1 MSNTVEENLRKSIFE
16 DEIYQFQRVFQP
28 SPQDIPI
35 IDLWG
40 NQNSG
45 KIDHE
50 PEYQRKF
57 VWSLNKQSYFIESII
72 YGIDTPII
80 YFVEV
85 EKDIPGLKKNVKIVK
100 EAIDGRQRLST
111 ILKFYNN
118 ELKLVGLKENTPLY
132 ESLNGKTYKQLDEK
146 LQRAFITYSIR
157 TVTFKLVDR
166 NIDIDTQLKFKYQ
179 LFHRYNSGL
188 TALNQQEVR
197 NCQYSQHDFHK
208 LFKKIAKTE
217 VFNKICPFFEQDER
231 MAGDEFITLLFLLSL
246 FDDSIELYA
255 KKSKNP
261 FINSLFDRIESQI
274 YNFEK
279 TDENELDVTETS
291 EQEAEDEDIDFKEL
305 KSKQLKRIEKEI
317 ENNLNKVYLIYRNF
331 FRGQRQERYFIET
344 LYYQCATDSR
354 ITNSFIENN
363 ADDLGRYISDHIKLV
378 EDSEY
383 SENQDFNLIDTY
395 KEKVFISARVRYRFS
410 EMSKLFNNYFENKI
424 V

>member
-1 MSNTVEENLRKSIFE
+1 MKNNVEENLRKSIFE

-35 IDLWG
+35 IDLWE
-40 NQNSG
+40 NQTSG

-57 VWSLNKQSYFIESII
+57 VWSTNKQSYFIESII

-85 EKDIPGLKKNVKIVK
+85 EKDVKDLKKIVK
-100 EAIDGRQRLST
+100 ETIDGRQRLST

-118 ELKLVGLKENTPLY
+118 ELRLEGLKENTPLY
-132 ESLNGKTYKQLDEK
+132 NDLNGRTYKQLDEK
-146 LQRAFITYSIR
+146 LQKAFKSYSIR

-197 NCQYSQHDFHK
+197 NCQYSQNDFHK
-208 LFKKIAKTE
+208 LFKKIAQS
-217 VFNKICPFFEQDER
+217 KIFKKVCPFFEDDQR
-231 MAGDEFITLLFLLSL
+231 MAGDEFVTLLYLLTL
-246 FDDSIELYA
+246 FDDSVDSYA

-261 FINSLFDRIESQI
+261 FINSSFDRIESSI
-274 YNFEK
+274 YNFAKNKDNGLNVTEISNEIEE
-279 TDENELDVTETS
+279 ENELDLN
-291 EQEAEDEDIDFKEL
+291 EL
-305 KSKQLKRIEKEI
+305 KKTQLSKIEKEI
-317 ENNLNKVYLIYRNF
+317 KTNLEYVYTTYRDF
-331 FRGQRQERYFIET
+331 FSGQRLERYFIET
-344 LYYQCATDSR
+344 LYYQFATDTR
-354 ITNSFIENN
+354 INDKFVKNN
-363 ADDLGRYISDHIKLV
+363 ASDLGKFINDFLKNV

-383 SENQDFNLIDTY
+383 PKDQDFNLIDTY
-395 KEKVFISARVRYRFS
+395 KEKVFNSARVRYRFS
-410 EMSKLFNNYFENKI
+410 QMGVIFDNYFTKKTA
-424 V
+424 

>member
-1 MSNTVEENLRKSIFE
+1 MSNKVEENLRKSIFE

-35 IDLWG
+35 IDLWE
-40 NQNSG
+40 NQTSG

-85 EKDIPGLKKNVKIVK
+85 EKNVQGLKKIIK
-100 EAIDGRQRLST
+100 ETIDGRQRLST
-111 ILKFYNN
+111 ILKFYSN
-118 ELKLVGLKENTPLY
+118 ELKLEGLKKNTPLY
-132 ESLNGKTYKQLDEK
+132 KDLNGRTYKQLDEK
-146 LQRAFITYSIR
+146 LQRAFKSYSIR

-197 NCQYSQHDFHK
+197 NCQYSQNDFHK
-208 LFKKIAKTE
+208 LFRKIAKTDIFKK
-217 VFNKICPFFEQDER
+217 VCPFFEEDER
-231 MAGDEFITLLFLLSL
+231 MAGDEFVTLLFLLTL
-246 FDDSIELYA
+246 FDDSVELYA

-261 FINSLFDRIESQI
+261 FINSSFDRIESSI

-279 TDENELDVTETS
+279 SNDNELDVS
-291 EQEAEDEDIDFKEL
+291 EISDESIEDAELDLIEL
-305 KSKQLKRIEKEI
+305 KKTQLKKIEKEI
-317 ENNLNKVYLIYRNF
+317 KINLENVYSAYGDF
-331 FRGQRQERYFIET
+331 FSGQRQERYFIET
-344 LYYQCATDSR
+344 LYYHFATDDR
-354 ITNSFIENN
+354 ISKAFIEDN
-363 ADDLGRYISDHIKLV
+363 AYDLGKFINDHLKEV
-378 EDSEY
+378 ENSEY

-395 KEKVFISARVRYRFS
+395 KEKVFNSARVRYRFS
-410 EMSKLFNNYFENKI
+410 EMRKIFDNYFINKI
-424 V
+424 A

>member
-28 SPQDIPI
+28 APQDIPI
-35 IDLWG
+35 IDLWE
-40 NQNSG
+40 NQTSG

-85 EKDIPGLKKNVKIVK
+85 EKDIQGLKKIVK

-118 ELKLVGLKENTPLY
+118 ELKLEGLKENTPLY

-146 LQRAFITYSIR
+146 FQRAFKSYSIR

-197 NCQYSQHDFHK
+197 NCQYSQNDFHK
-208 LFKKIAKTE
+208 LFKKISKTE
-217 VFNKICPFFEQDER
+217 IFNKVCPFFEQDER
-231 MAGDEFITLLFLLSL
+231 MAGDEFVTLLFLLSL
-246 FDDSIELYA
+246 FDDSVELYA

-261 FINSLFDRIESQI
+261 FINSSFDRIESNI

-279 TDENELDVTETS
+279 TEDNELDVTEIS
-291 EQEAEDEDIDFKEL
+291 DEEDEDADIDLKEL
-305 KSKQLKRIEKEI
+305 KATQLKKIDKEI
-317 ENNLNKVYLIYRNF
+317 KNNLGKVYSIYGNF
-331 FRGQRQERYFIET
+331 FSGQRQERYFIET
-344 LYYQCATDSR
+344 LYYHCALDKR
-354 ITNSFIENN
+354 ITNSFIENS
-363 ADDLGRYISDHIKLV
+363 AYDLGKYISNYLKDV

-383 SENQDFNLIDTY
+383 PDNQDFNLIDTY
-395 KEKVFISARVRYRFS
+395 KEKVFNSARVRYRFS
-410 EMSKLFNNYFENKI
+410 EMGKILDNYFKNLTA
-424 V
+424 